1 MTMRKHEKTQV
12 LLLYPKTGIDLG
24 STVAPPHALLTIAA
38 PLLKAGY
45 QVKILDQRVD
55 KIDEYILR
63 NELSGEPICVGITT
77 MVGSQLSFALGLA
90 EMARAV
96 TKGKVPIVWG
106 GCLPSVIP
114 AQTIENEYVDCVVV
128 GEGDLTLLD
137 LVRAWEK
144 KKSPEDISG
153 IVYKEEGRIVK
164 TNPRPLVDV
173 ETLLPVPWELVNVE
187 SYMHRDMYIS
197 VRRRV
202 LDIGQT
208 SRGCPFNCTFCSSAS
223 IRQRKWRPMSV
234 KKSLNIIVETVKRFN
249 LDGFWLRDDEF
260 YIDRKRANEIFLG
273 IIKANIDVRF
283 YTSGTRC
290 DVFMG
295 APEEEIRIMK
305 EAGAHTLKF
314 GAESGSQRI
323 LDLMHKGI
331 KVEHIIQSNLRAK
344 KHGIFPVFSLMIGY
358 PTETF
363 EEINQTIDL
372 LYRLKKDNPKAQ
384 LETFAPY
391 TAVPGTQG
399 ARLAQEHGLKF
410 PKKLEEWT
418 KWNYDEYDLENI
430 KRPWLSKNNAYIWLL
445 NINYMS
451 ILANSLPNVVG
462 SIRNYM
468 LKYLFMAIAIPVRRF
483 YTILLRN
490 KKYKFRPE
498 LLVLAHIR
506 RIVFYRNTYTIK

>member
-1 MTMRKHEKTQV
+1 MAYNTKTQV
-12 LLLYPKTGIDLG
+12 LLLYPKTGLDLG

-38 PLLKAGY
+38 PLVKAGY
-45 QVKILDQRVD
+45 RVKILDQRVEN
-55 KIDEYILR
+55 IDENTIH
-63 NELSGEPICVGITT
+63 NELSGEQICVGITT
-77 MVGSQLSFALGLA
+77 MVGSQLYFALGLA
-90 EMARAV
+90 KIARAV

-114 AQTIENEYVDCVVV
+114 EQTIENEYVDCVVV

-144 KKSPEDISG
+144 KASLKDITG
-153 IVYKEEGRIVK
+153 IIYKEGKEIIK
-164 TNPRPLVDV
+164 TNSRPLVDV
-173 ETLLPVPWELVNVE
+173 EKLLPVPWELVKVE
-187 SYMHRDMYIS
+187 NYMHRDMYIS
-197 VRRRV
+197 QRKRV

-234 KKSLNIIVETVKRFN
+234 TKSLNMIVGTVKRFN

-295 APEEEIRIMK
+295 ASEEEIKIMK
-305 EAGAHTLKF
+305 QAGAHTLKF

-323 LDLMHKGI
+323 LDLMQKGI
-331 KVEHIIQSNLRAK
+331 KVEQIIQSNLRAK
-344 KHGIFPVFSLMIGY
+344 RHGIFPAFSLMIGY

-363 EEINQTIDL
+363 QEINRTIDL
-372 LYRLKKDNPKAQ
+372 FYRLKKDNPDAV

-399 ARLAQEHGLKF
+399 ARLAQEHGLVF

-418 KWNYDEYDLENI
+418 KWNFDEYDFENT
-430 KRPWLSKNNAYIWLL
+430 KRPWLKENRAHIWLL
-445 NINYMS
+445 NINHMS
-451 ILANSLPNVVG
+451 ILANSLSKIVG
-462 SIRNYM
+462 SIRNYF
-468 LKYLFMAIAIPVRRF
+468 LRYLLVIVVIPIRLY

-498 LLVLAHIR
+498 LL
-506 RIVFYRNTYTIK
+506 IVAYLRKIIFSRSTHTIK